1 MSTAASA
8 PFDALKTDLA
18 CGLLPVKWQCCNCA
32 RDIRFG
38 QTTLTDAQ
46 YEKTACF
53 QCRNRP
59 KEVIARMRTENY
71 VAPIPRHLDPQYQV
85 SNRGV
90 AFTAVCGLILIAI
103 AVGSYAVGSPVFP
116 ACVPL
121 LQPLPTIS
129 MLVRPLI

>member
-1 MSTAASA
+1 M
-8 PFDALKTDLA
+8 
-18 CGLLPVKWQCCNCA
+18 KWQCCNCA

-38 QTTLTDAQ
+38 KTTLTDAQ

-59 KEVIARMRTENY
+59 KEMIARMRTENY

-90 AFTAVCGLILIAI
+90 AITVVCGLILIAI
-103 AVGSYAVGSPVFP
+103 AVGSYVVGTPNFS
-116 ACVPL
+116 ACKPL
-121 LQPLPTIS
+121 LHPL
-129 MLVRPLI
+129 LPLSTLILH